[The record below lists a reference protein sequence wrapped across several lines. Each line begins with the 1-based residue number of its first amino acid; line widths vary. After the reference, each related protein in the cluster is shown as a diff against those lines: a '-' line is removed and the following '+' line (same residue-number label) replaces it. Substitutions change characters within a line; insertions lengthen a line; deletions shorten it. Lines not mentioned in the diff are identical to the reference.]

1 MTQPITV
8 LPDLYQLTVPTPFPV
23 GPVNVYVARQADG
36 LALVDC
42 GPRTLQARA
51 ALEEGLAALGH
62 SVRDVS
68 CIIVTHAHAD
78 HYGLAADLVAES
90 GARVL
95 THPFNRPMLESFA
108 DERERRLAFYAELL
122 GASGVP
128 HNVLQMVQSARRS
141 IGEYAETVPV
151 AGDVTDGETVM
162 LAGRA
167 WQVLHTPGHSA
178 GLVCLYEPRSRVLLS
193 ADHLLRD
200 ISSNP
205 VAEPLPLGRT
215 ARYQPLVEYLD
226 QLRRVAALDVSVAW
240 PGHGDPIYNV
250 PELVR
255 QRVEFHARRAGHIL
269 ELFDGRE
276 LTAFHIMHSLFPVV
290 DPVGFFLAISE
301 VVGHLELLESEGRVR
316 SIQRDNPANMCC
328 RVVVWQA

>member
-1 MTQPITV
+1 MTQPIAI

-23 GPVNVYVARQADG
+23 GPVNVYAALQTDG

-42 GPRTLQARA
+42 GPRTLEARA
-51 ALEEGLAALGH
+51 ALDAGLAALGY
-62 SVRDVS
+62 SVRDVRR
-68 CIIVTHAHAD
+68 IVVTHAHAD

-90 GARVL
+90 GAQVL

-108 DERERRLAFYAELL
+108 DERERLLAFYAEFL
-122 GASGVP
+122 GMSGVP
-128 HNVLQMVQSARRS
+128 HDVGQMVQSARRS
-141 IGEYAETVPV
+141 IGDYAETVPV
-151 AGDVTDGETVM
+151 AGDVTDGDTVM

-178 GLVCLYEPRSRVLLS
+178 GLVCLYEPRSHVLLS
-193 ADHLLRD
+193 DDHLLRD

-215 ARYQPLVEYLD
+215 GRYQPLVEYLG

-240 PGHGDPIYNV
+240 SGHGDPIPHV

-255 QRVEFHARRAGHIL
+255 QRVEFHARRAGRIL
-269 ELFDGRE
+269 ELFNGHE
-276 LTAFHIMHSLFPVV
+276 LTAFQIMRSLFPVL
-290 DPVGFFLAISE
+290 DPVNFFLAVSE
-301 VVGHLELLESEGRVR
+301 VMGHLELLEWEGRVR
-316 SIQRDNPANMCC
+316 SIRRDS
-328 RVVVWQA
+328 VIVWQTYRPE

>member
-1 MTQPITV
+1 MTQSVTV

-23 GPVNVYVARQADG
+23 GPVNVYIARQADG

-51 ALEEGLAALGH
+51 ALDAGLAALGY

-68 CIIVTHAHAD
+68 RIVVTHAHAD
-78 HYGLAADLVAES
+78 HYGLAANLVAES
-90 GARVL
+90 GAQVL

-108 DERERRLAFYAELL
+108 DERERLLTFYAELL
-122 GASGVP
+122 GMSGVP
-128 HNVLQMVQSARRS
+128 HNVRQMVQSARRS
-141 IGEYAETVPV
+141 IGDYAETVPV
-151 AGDVTDGETVM
+151 AGDVTDGDIVM

-178 GLVCLYEPRSRVLLS
+178 GLVCLYEPRSHVLIS
-193 ADHLLRD
+193 DDHLLRD

-205 VAEPLPLGRT
+205 VAEPLPPGRT
-215 ARYQPLVEYLD
+215 ARYRPLVEYLD

-240 PGHGDPIYNV
+240 PGHGDPILHV

-255 QRVEFHARRAGHIL
+255 QRVEFHAHRAGRIL
-269 ELFDGRE
+269 EFFDSRE
-276 LTAFHIMHSLFPVV
+276 LTTFEIVHSLFPVLN
-290 DPVGFFLAISE
+290 PVNFFLAISE
-301 VVGHLELLESEGRVR
+301 VMGHLELLESQGRVR
-316 SIQRDNPANMCC
+316 SIQRDN
-328 RVVVWQA
+328 VVMWQTYRPG

>member
-1 MTQPITV
+1 MTQPVAV
-8 LPDLYQLTVPTPFPV
+8 LPNLYQLTVPTPFPV
-23 GPVNVYVARQADG
+23 GPVNVYAARQADG

-51 ALEEGLAALGH
+51 ALDAGLAALGY
-62 SVRDVS
+62 SVRDVGR
-68 CIIVTHAHAD
+68 IVVTHAHAD

-90 GARVL
+90 GAQVL

-108 DERERRLAFYAELL
+108 YERERRLAFYAELL
-122 GASGVP
+122 VMSGVP
-128 HNVLQMVQSARRS
+128 HDVRQMVQSARRS
-141 IGEYAETVPV
+141 IGDYAETVPV
-151 AGDVTDGETVM
+151 AGDVTDGDTVM

-178 GLVCLYEPRSRVLLS
+178 GLVCLYEPRSHVLLS
-193 ADHLLRD
+193 DDHLLRD

-205 VAEPLPLGRT
+205 IAEPLPPGRT
-215 ARYQPLVEYLD
+215 QRYLPLVEYLG

-240 PGHGDPIYNV
+240 PGHGDPIHNV

-255 QRVEFHARRAGHIL
+255 QRVGFHARRAERIL
-269 ELFDGRE
+269 ELFDGGD
-276 LTAFHIMHSLFPVV
+276 LTAFQIMRSLFPVL

-301 VVGHLELLESEGRVR
+301 VMGHLELLESEGRVR
-316 SIQRDNPANMCC
+316 SIRRDD
-328 RVVVWQA
+328 VVVWQT